1 MSNVGSEY
9 GGATSKGSC
18 ASGSG
23 DRLEGVDAIASYL
36 RCSIDAVY
44 YARRVGSL
52 PIRRLGCKGALYAFR
67 SELDAAQKADSTL
80 PDKWKG
86 ELHQVTT

>member
-1 MSNVGSEY
+1 MSEVGSEY
-9 GGATSKGSC
+9 VGAANKVSR

-23 DRLEGVDAIASYL
+23 DRLEGVDAIANYL
-36 RCSIDAVY
+36 RCTVDAVY

-80 PDKWKG
+80 PAKWSG
-86 ELHQVTT
+86 DCIGAS